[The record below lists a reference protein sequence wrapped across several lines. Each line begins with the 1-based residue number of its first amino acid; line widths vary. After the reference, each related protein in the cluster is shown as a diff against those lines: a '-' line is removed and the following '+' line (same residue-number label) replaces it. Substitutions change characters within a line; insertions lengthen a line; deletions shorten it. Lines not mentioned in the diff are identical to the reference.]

1 MHWSESVIPPLIM
14 RGSGFLIFDPLP
26 YNLITVVFCSSSP
39 YLVKFG
45 KEKEL
50 LTLALPAVLWF
61 SQGAGLTGGTR
72 QYLLQVQCTSRGR
85 GKPGGEPERKA
96 RGVATGNCNETVR
109 TSVSI
114 PRLPREL

>member
-1 MHWSESVIPPLIM
+1 M

-50 LTLALPAVLWF
+50 LSLALPAVLWF
-61 SQGAGLTGGTR
+61 LQGAGLTSGTR
-72 QYLLQVQCTSRGR
+72 HCVLQVLCISRGR
-85 GKPGGEPERKA
+85 GKPGRTGEEGQRGGNWELQRNRQDICFHTKA
-96 RGVATGNCNETVR
+96 A
-109 TSVSI
+109 
-114 PRLPREL
+114 

>member
-1 MHWSESVIPPLIM
+1 MLWSESVIPPLIM

-50 LTLALPAVLWF
+50 LSLALPAVLWF
-61 SQGAGLTGGTR
+61 LQGAGLTSGTR
-72 QYLLQVQCTSRGR
+72 HCVLQVLCISHGR
-85 GKPGGEPERKA
+85 GKPGRTGEEV

-114 PRLPREL
+114 PRPPREL